1 MRTREFILTDELL
14 DILISEGELTLQV
27 NDGIEFEVIRIIHD
41 TDAEDFNV
49 YYNQQQWDE

>member
-41 TDAEDFNV
+41 ADAEDFNV